1 MKKLLRW
8 LLLGTVL
15 VIINPDIEDYRNL
28 IPDGVGFAIE
38 GNVIRVT
45 GDRGETLLYIDLG
58 ETEVIYSFGK
68 DKKCGTN

>member
-1 MKKLLRW
+1 MKRLLRW

-15 VIINPDIEDYRNL
+15 ILINPDIQEYRNL

-45 GDRGETLLYIDLG
+45 GDTGETLLYIDLG
-58 ETEVIYSFGK
+58 KNTQVIYSWGK
-68 DKKCGTN
+68 EERP